1 MDKATL
7 EKQIDLAAAR
17 YAKNKDPAIRTEID
31 QLSQRLVEFRHLAT
45 LQNAL
50 ERCRFEDVQTPE
62 VNNALSE
69 LAKLMPDPL
78 PIRQFASA
86 VADTNEDNPENRQ
99 NHTNYKHDSH

>member
-50 ERCRFEDVQTPE
+50 ERCRFVSVGKSHLIHDIEYALTIPLLTA
-62 VNNALSE
+62 NAGDCLCICRIN
-69 LAKLMPDPL
+69 DD
-78 PIRQFASA
+78 R
-86 VADTNEDNPENRQ
+86 NEC
-99 NHTNYKHDSH
+99 